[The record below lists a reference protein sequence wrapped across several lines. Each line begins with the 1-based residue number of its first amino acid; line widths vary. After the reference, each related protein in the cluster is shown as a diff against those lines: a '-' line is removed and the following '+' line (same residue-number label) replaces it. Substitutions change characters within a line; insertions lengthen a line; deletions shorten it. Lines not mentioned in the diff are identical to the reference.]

1 MDYWALIEKYLREK
15 DSWVDLEEISRE
27 MRIQKWIVEQ
37 WFKKVAL
44 KDKRYEVKILLSLGG
59 KQTMVRLNGEEK
71 G

>member
-44 KDKRYEVKILLSLGG
+44 KDKRYEIKIVFSLGK

-71 G
+71 V

>member
-44 KDKRYEVKILLSLGG
+44 KDKRYEIKIVFSLGK